1 MAIVLWVS
9 LTVTTL
15 AACGYSTTGD
25 PDEAKEAEVADGVKY
40 KTSRN
45 GTTVV
50 EIGGKLVDVDG

>member
-1 MAIVLWVS
+1 MAVVLLVL

-15 AACGYSTTGD
+15 AACRFSTTGD
-25 PDEAKEAEVADGVKY
+25 PDEAKEAEVAVGVKY
-40 KTSRN
+40 KASRN